1 MRGIAETL
9 DTAAVRAL
17 LRELGEASRAHR
29 FEVAPNPCVGAAV
42 LSGTRVVAR
51 GYHEVW
57 GEGHAEVNALAAAAT
72 SGVPSERWD
81 TLVVTLEPCSTSAKT
96 GPCVEAILATPIRT
110 VVVGELDPDPR
121 HRGRGLQ
128 LLRDAGLE
136 VVLLEGVT
144 PLSEVAPHFV
154 RWTSFERLR
163 RPRPWTIAKWAQT
176 LSGQLSP
183 PAEVGDGR
191 WIASPESL
199 AAAQVLRGRV
209 DAIVTG
215 IGTVLEDDPRLS
227 VRPPGTS
234 ENPPLR
240 IVLDSY
246 LRTPPEARLFERPSE
261 AGEVAGSVHIL
272 SLAGA
277 DSARARALEEA
288 GARVHGLHGAD
299 RHRLRLRDV
308 QTWLWDQGLRRV
320 LLEAGPS
327 VLGSY
332 FEENFLDQ
340 LRVITGSVRGGRG
353 ASLGPTLASAHILER
368 RQGELGADSVL
379 EGFLAQV

>member
-17 LRELGEASRAHR
+17 LRELGEASRRHR
-29 FEVAPNPCVGAAV
+29 FEIAPNPCVGAAV
-42 LSGTRVVAR
+42 LAGTRVVAR

-57 GEGHAEVNALAAAAT
+57 GQAHAEVNALAAAAA
-72 SGVPSERWD
+72 SSVPSERWD
-81 TLVVTLEPCSTSAKT
+81 TLVVTLEPCSTSGKT
-96 GPCVEAILATPIRT
+96 GPCVQAILETPIRT
-110 VVVGELDPDPR
+110 VVVGELDPDGR

-144 PLSEVAPHFV
+144 PLAEVAPHFV

-183 PAEVGDGR
+183 PADVGEGR
-191 WIASPESL
+191 WISGPESQ
-199 AAAQVLRGRV
+199 AEVQILRSRV

-215 IGTVLEDDPRLS
+215 IGTVLADDPRLT
-227 VRPPGTS
+227 VRSPASTDA
-234 ENPPLR
+234 PPLR
-240 IVLDSY
+240 VVLDSY
-246 LRTPPEARLFERPSE
+246 LRTPPEARLLQGASGASE
-261 AGEVAGSVHIL
+261 AGGQVHLL
-272 SLAGA
+272 SLPGA
-277 DSARARALEEA
+277 DSARARALEDA
-288 GARVHGLHGAD
+288 GALVHGLRGAD

-308 QTWLWDQGLRRV
+308 QTWLWEQGLRRV

-327 VLGSY
+327 VLTSY
-332 FEENFLDQ
+332 FEEHFLDQ

-353 ASLGPTLASAHILER
+353 DSLGSILAGARMLER
-368 RQGELGADSVL
+368 RQSECGEDGVL
-379 EGFLAQV
+379 EGFLAPD